1 MIDSHTHTHFS
12 ADGRATAIAMAE
24 RGKELG
30 LSYMAFTDHF
40 DRDYYYI
47 PRYQAVR
54 QLDIAAYVTTV
65 SAMKERYPFLALGI
79 ECGYSEQA
87 EEDYQKMIPYESL
100 DCVLNSVHTVDG
112 LECYGEDYFENKTKE
127 KSYGRYLGK
136 ILESLDAKYDYDV
149 VSHIGYVR
157 KNAPYADPGITMK
170 EFGDVL
176 DAVLQKIVEK
186 GKTLEINS
194 NIRTKDFMP
203 TKEIVLRYR
212 QLGGENVTFSSD
224 AHVVGRVGD
233 LYDAAKTMAKD
244 CGFSYWTV
252 YRNRQPIK
260 IKID

>member
-30 LSYMAFTDHF
+30 LTYMAFTDHF

-47 PRYQAVR
+47 PRYQTVR
-54 QLDIAAYVTTV
+54 QLDLATYVKTV
-65 SAMKERYPFLALGI
+65 SELKEKYPFLALGV
-79 ECGYSEQA
+79 ECGYSEES
-87 EEDYQKMIPYESL
+87 EEDYKKMLPYEKL

-112 LECYGEDYFENKTKE
+112 LESYGEDYFENKDKKT
-127 KSYGRYLGK
+127 SYGRYLQK
-136 ILESLDAKYDYDV
+136 ILQSLDAKYDYDV

-157 KNAPYADPGITMK
+157 KNAPYADPSITMR

-176 DAVLQKIVEK
+176 DAILRKIVAK
-186 GKTLEINS
+186 NKTMEINS
-194 NIRTKDFMP
+194 NIRSKDFMP
-203 TKEIVLRYR
+203 TQEIVLRYR
-212 QLGGENVTFSSD
+212 ELGGENVTFSSD
-224 AHVVGRVGD
+224 AHVTGRVGE
-233 LYDAAKTMAKD
+233 LYDVAKEMVVS